1 MLREPTFGT
10 FLTPGR
16 RAGDDIMTDA
26 AAAIAPEPQL
36 ALKPGPV
43 SRADRIETLAILRG
57 FAVLGILA
65 VNAMSFA
72 WPAMMDAGSMAAP
85 YKMDTGNSWAVWVVE
100 VLLHNKCRTLFSM
113 LFGVSIFL
121 VGGERSDKARGAIL
135 RRRLL
140 VLAIFGLIHGLA
152 LWFGDILLLYAW
164 SGVFM
169 MLCRSW
175 SPKRLLWTGIGL
187 VTAFTLLELGG
198 NVFSSLQPYD
208 AAKAGPEIAKQLAET
223 LKTVA
228 AVRSGWAGAMFENL
242 KMWMWV
248 QGMSAALFVFP
259 TVGLMMIGLGLFK
272 TGYLAG
278 RSSAWVYG
286 LMVVVGIAITAMFG
300 WYNWLDL
307 LPGHAPAEVYI
318 PRSIGDAL
326 APFCTLA
333 YVGLLVLMTRYGL
346 GWLTRRLAPVGKMAF
361 TNYLTQTM
369 IMTSLFYMPWGPL
382 LYGKVEPAPLWG
394 IVGGIWLLQLI
405 WSPLWLSV
413 FEMGPLEWVWRC
425 LTYGRSVPLLK
436 QR

>member
-1 MLREPTFGT
+1 
-10 FLTPGR
+10 
-16 RAGDDIMTDA
+16 MTEA
-26 AAAIAPEPQL
+26 ATAIAPEVQP
-36 ALKPGPV
+36 ALKPALKNGPV
-43 SRADRIETLAILRG
+43 SRADRIETLDILRG

-65 VNAMSFA
+65 VNAMAFA
-72 WPAMMDAGSMAAP
+72 WPGMMDAPSPAAP
-85 YKMDTGNSWAVWVVE
+85 YDMDTGNTWAVWAVE

-140 VLAIFGLIHGLA
+140 VLAVFGLIHGLA

-175 SPKRLLWTGIGL
+175 SPKRLLWTGIGI
-187 VTAFTLLELGG
+187 VTAFTLLEFGG
-198 NVFSSLQPYD
+198 NVFGAFQPFD
-208 AAKAGPEIAKQLAET
+208 AAKHAADLARDAAAT
-223 LKTVA
+223 LKTIET
-228 AVRSGWAGAMFENL
+228 VRSGWGGALFENL
-242 KMWMWV
+242 KMWALV
-248 QGMSAALFVFP
+248 QGMSVVLFVFP

-278 RSSAWVYG
+278 RSPAWAYG
-286 LMVVVGIAITAMFG
+286 LMVLIGIAITAVFG
-300 WYNWLDL
+300 WYDWIDL
-307 LPGHAPAEVYI
+307 IPGRAPAEVTLL
-318 PRSIGDAL
+318 RAGMDAL

-333 YVGLLVLMTRYGL
+333 YVGLLVLMTRHGL
-346 GWLTRRLAPVGKMAF
+346 GRLTRRLAPVGKMAF
-361 TNYLTQTM
+361 TNYLTQTL

-394 IVGGIWLLQLI
+394 IVGAVWLLQLI

-425 LTYGRSVPLLK
+425 LTYGRFVPLLK